1 MKKLSLL
8 LFIGILIGCSIVIS
22 CSDDETDDKV
32 DTGLAITVLER
43 LQSETYW
50 ELEYGDEVFTPPL

>member
-1 MKKLSLL
+1 MKKTILL
-8 LFIGILIGCSIVIS
+8 IAVLMIALGS
-22 CSDDETDDKV
+22 CSSDDDESDDKV